1 MPDFYSI
8 EDVLSFA
15 IRLEQAAQ
23 EFYRLLSQKSH
34 SRPVAQ
40 FLMTLVAEEKL
51 HESQLQ
57 QILNERGGVLNQSI
71 SAEEVNRYVQAMNVS
86 ESLDYTNA
94 VKLAMDKEKAAEML
108 YSVLAGVMDDNT
120 LKEMF
125 LLLSTQEKAHKK
137 FFEKEYRRIR
147 VGKN

>member
-23 EFYRLLSQKSH
+23 EFYRLLSQKTH
-34 SRPVAQ
+34 SRSVAQ
-40 FLMTLVAEEKL
+40 FLMTLVAEEQL
-51 HESQLQ
+51 HESQIQ
-57 QILNERGGVLNQSI
+57 QIRNERGGVLNHSI

-86 ESLDYTNA
+86 ESMDYTNA

-108 YSVLAGVMDDNT
+108 YSVLAGVMDDKT

>member
-34 SRPVAQ
+34 NQPVAQ
-40 FLMTLVAEEKL
+40 FLRTLVAEEEL
-51 HESQLQ
+51 HESQLR
-57 QILNERGGVLNQSI
+57 QILDERGDALNHSI
-71 SAEEVNRYVQAMNVS
+71 SAEEVNRYVQAMKVS
-86 ESLDYTNA
+86 ESLDYTSA

-108 YSVLAGVMDDNT
+108 YSVLAGVIDDAT

>member
-34 SRPVAQ
+34 SQPVAQ
-40 FLMTLVAEEKL
+40 FLMTLVAEEQL
-51 HESQLQ
+51 HESQIQ
-57 QILNERGGVLNQSI
+57 QILDERGGVLNHSI

-147 VGKN
+147 IGEN

>member
-34 SRPVAQ
+34 NQPVAQ
-40 FLMTLVAEEKL
+40 FLRTLVAEEEL
-51 HESQLQ
+51 HESQLR
-57 QILNERGGVLNQSI
+57 QILDERGDALNHSI

-108 YSVLAGVMDDNT
+108 YSVLAGVIDDNT

-125 LLLSTQEKAHKK
+125 LLLSKQEKAHKK

>member
-34 SRPVAQ
+34 SQPVAQ
-40 FLMTLVAEEKL
+40 FLMTLVAEEQL
-51 HESQLQ
+51 HESQIQ
-57 QILNERGGVLNQSI
+57 QILDERGGVLNHSI

-86 ESLDYTNA
+86 ESMDYTNA

-147 VGKN
+147 MSEN

>member
-23 EFYRLLSQKSH
+23 EFYRLLSEKSH
-34 SRPVAQ
+34 HQSVAQ
-40 FLMTLVAEEKL
+40 FLMTLVAEEQL

-57 QILNERGGVLNQSI
+57 QLLNDRGAVLNKSI
-71 SAEEVNRYVQAMNVS
+71 SAEEVNRYVQAMDVS

-94 VKLAMDKEKAAEML
+94 VKLAMDKEKAAQML
-108 YSVLAGVMDDNT
+108 YSVLAGVMDNKT
-120 LKEMF
+120 LEEMF
-125 LLLSTQEKAHKK
+125 LLLSTQEKVHKE

>member
-23 EFYRLLSQKSH
+23 EFYRLLSEKSH
-34 SRPVAQ
+34 HQSVAQ
-40 FLMTLVAEEKL
+40 FLMTLVAEEQL

-57 QILNERGGVLNQSI
+57 QILNERGAALNHSI

>member
-23 EFYRLLSQKSH
+23 EFYRLLSQKS
-34 SRPVAQ
+34 RNQPVAQ
-40 FLMTLVAEEKL
+40 FLMTLVTEEKL
-51 HESQLQ
+51 HEAQLQ

-71 SAEEVNRYVQAMNVS
+71 SAEEVNRYVQAMKVS
-86 ESLDYTNA
+86 ESLDYTSA

-108 YSVLAGVMDDNT
+108 YSVLAGVMDDAT

-125 LLLSTQEKAHKK
+125 QLLSTQEEKHKQ

>member
-23 EFYRLLSQKSH
+23 EFYRLLSQKSQNQ
-34 SRPVAQ
+34 PVAQ

-51 HESQLQ
+51 HEAQLQ

-108 YSVLAGVMDDNT
+108 YSVLAGVMDDAT

-125 LLLSTQEKAHKK
+125 QLLSKQEKAHKK

>member
-23 EFYRLLSQKSH
+23 EFYRLLSQKS
-34 SRPVAQ
+34 RNQPVAQ

-51 HESQLQ
+51 HEAQLR
-57 QILNERGGVLNQSI
+57 QILDERGAALNHSI
-71 SAEEVNRYVQAMNVS
+71 SAEEVNRYVQAMKVS
-86 ESLDYTNA
+86 ESLDYTSA

-108 YSVLAGVMDDNT
+108 YSVLAGVMDDTT

-125 LLLSTQEKAHKK
+125 LLLSTHEKAHKK